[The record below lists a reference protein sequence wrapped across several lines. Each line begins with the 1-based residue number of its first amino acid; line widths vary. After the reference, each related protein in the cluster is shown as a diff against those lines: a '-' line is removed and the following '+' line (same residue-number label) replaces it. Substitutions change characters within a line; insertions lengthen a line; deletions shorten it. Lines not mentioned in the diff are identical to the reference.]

1 MRFSFSVL
9 LLGASLLMAG
19 TAAAQAPKTTEPES
33 KLGLL
38 KSRVSYNLDAGM
50 QFAGRYGTMSYISP
64 TATYQVSNRFR
75 IFAGTTLLRTQSYL
89 RNSYASA
96 ADQPITPSFSVANN
110 MLVQAGG
117 TYLVNPRLALTGMAW
132 KDLSNQPFAPRV
144 NPYAGFGSMGSGVNI
159 RADYQLT
166 ENISVSGGV
175 RVSQG
180 ASPGYGYGGMYGS
193 PMMPFGY

>member
-1 MRFSFSVL
+1 
-9 LLGASLLMAG
+9 
-19 TAAAQAPKTTEPES
+19 
-33 KLGLL
+33 
-38 KSRVSYNLDAGM
+38 M

-75 IFAGTTLLRTQSYL
+75 VFAGTTFLRTQSYL
-89 RNSYASA
+89 GNRYTSETN
-96 ADQPITPSFSVANN
+96 QPLTPNFNTANN
-110 MLVQAGG
+110 VLVQAGG
-117 TYLVNPRLALTGMAW
+117 TYLVSPRLALTGMAW
-132 KDLSNQPFAPRV
+132 KDLSTQPFAPRV

-193 PMMPFGY
+193 PMMPYGY